1 MKNYLMKRLFQIL
14 ITAFIVVTIIF
25 IAVRLAPGDPAAVM
39 TGPAG
44 DVYTYESIREYMGL
58 DEPWHLQYL
67 NYLKDIIVLDL
78 GSSIFYTKPVSEL
91 ILERIPATLELA
103 FLAIIFTVLMG
114 VPLGI
119 YTSFNDQTLLGK
131 TFIFLAYSSQAM
143 AEFWLGIVLV
153 YFFSIKLRILP
164 SFGTGTVAHIILPA
178 FSITLPL
185 LARVL
190 RFTRTGLIEIMQT
203 DFIRT
208 ARSKGL
214 SERTVLYGHAFKN
227 ILIPLITDIGLRFG
241 WLLGGMV
248 VVEAVF
254 KWPGM
259 GSLMVQAVTSRD
271 YSLIQGCVLV
281 YSFLFLVV
289 NLLIDITYTFIDPR
303 IKYS

>member
-67 NYLKDIIVLDL
+67 NYLKDIIVFDL

-153 YFFSIKLRILP
+153 YFFSIKL
-164 SFGTGTVAHIILPA
+164 
-178 FSITLPL
+178 
-185 LARVL
+185 
-190 RFTRTGLIEIMQT
+190 
-203 DFIRT
+203 
-208 ARSKGL
+208 
-214 SERTVLYGHAFKN
+214 
-227 ILIPLITDIGLRFG
+227 
-241 WLLGGMV
+241 
-248 VVEAVF
+248 
-254 KWPGM
+254 
-259 GSLMVQAVTSRD
+259 
-271 YSLIQGCVLV
+271 
-281 YSFLFLVV
+281 
-289 NLLIDITYTFIDPR
+289 
-303 IKYS
+303 